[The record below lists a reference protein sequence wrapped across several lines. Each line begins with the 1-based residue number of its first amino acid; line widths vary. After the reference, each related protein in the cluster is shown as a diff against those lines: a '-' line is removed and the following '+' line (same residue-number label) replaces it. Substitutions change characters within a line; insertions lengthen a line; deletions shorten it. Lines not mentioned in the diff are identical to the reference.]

1 MGMISYSHVHLTRDA
16 SKSRNGYVHP
26 MIPFLLAIALS
37 CEESQQIID
46 GITDSRVV
54 DKTELIQVVKT
65 HSEKGC
71 RDAND

>member
-26 MIPFLLAIALS
+26 MIPFLLATAQS

-54 DKTELIQVVKT
+54 DKTDLIQVDKT
-65 HSEKGC
+65 HREKGS

>member
-16 SKSRNGYVHP
+16 SKSRNGYVQP
-26 MIPFLLAIALS
+26 MIPFLLATALS
-37 CEESQQIID
+37 CEESRQIID